1 MKICIAQINST
12 VGDINYNYNLITKAI
27 KKASEKKS
35 TLLITPEL
43 SLTGY
48 PPEDLLFNDNFIA
61 ETNKKLLRLATIN
74 PQMIIIVGHPLL
86 EGKNLFNAASLI
98 HKGKVYRAYKKQ
110 ILPNYSVFDEKRY
123 FSPGD
128 SSLIFEHQGKRI
140 GILICE
146 DIWGDTPIKKLI
158 EEKADYIICINASP
172 YEIEKQAYRIN
183 HIQKKINGSG
193 AKLIYVNAVG
203 GQDDLIFD
211 GGSFILDS
219 NHGLVFELPQFK
231 TVTQTIDL
239 ATLFKNK
246 NKKNLNA
253 TKVLFNG
260 LVLALKDYLRKNSI
274 KKVFIG
280 LSGGIDSA
288 VVLCIASKAC
298 NSSDIQAIMM
308 PTKYTSSISLQDA
321 RKLAKNISVKYLNK
335 SIDSLNN
342 KINQLLAD
350 DFRNYEEDI
359 TEENIQARIRGL
371 LLMAYANKFKGVVL
385 ATSNKSELAV
395 GYATLYGD
403 MVGGFSV
410 LKDVPKTMVYKLAE
424 YINEKNIII
433 PNRIITRA
441 PTAELKDNQTDQDSL
456 PDYEILDDIIDLYLE
471 KNQSPFNIINKG
483 HSLQNVKKVVEL
495 IHKNEFKRR
504 QSSPGP
510 KVTSKAFGKERRY
523 PITNSFKITT
533 KGN

>member
-1 MKICIAQINST
+1 M
-12 VGDINYNYNLITKAI
+12 
-27 KKASEKKS
+27 
-35 TLLITPEL
+35 
-43 SLTGY
+43 
-48 PPEDLLFNDNFIA
+48 
-61 ETNKKLLRLATIN
+61 
-74 PQMIIIVGHPLL
+74 
-86 EGKNLFNAASLI
+86 
-98 HKGKVYRAYKKQ
+98 
-110 ILPNYSVFDEKRY
+110 
-123 FSPGD
+123 
-128 SSLIFEHQGKRI
+128 
-140 GILICE
+140 
-146 DIWGDTPIKKLI
+146 
-158 EEKADYIICINASP
+158 
-172 YEIEKQAYRIN
+172 
-183 HIQKKINGSG
+183 
-193 AKLIYVNAVG
+193 
-203 GQDDLIFD
+203 
-211 GGSFILDS
+211 
-219 NHGLVFELPQFK
+219 PQFK

-308 PTKYTSSISLQDA
+308 PTKYTSAISLQDA

-350 DFRNYEEDI
+350 DFRSYEEDI

-410 LKDVPKTMVYKLAE
+410 LKDVTKTMVYKLAE

>member
-1 MKICIAQINST
+1 M
-12 VGDINYNYNLITKAI
+12 
-27 KKASEKKS
+27 
-35 TLLITPEL
+35 
-43 SLTGY
+43 
-48 PPEDLLFNDNFIA
+48 
-61 ETNKKLLRLATIN
+61 
-74 PQMIIIVGHPLL
+74 
-86 EGKNLFNAASLI
+86 
-98 HKGKVYRAYKKQ
+98 
-110 ILPNYSVFDEKRY
+110 
-123 FSPGD
+123 
-128 SSLIFEHQGKRI
+128 
-140 GILICE
+140 
-146 DIWGDTPIKKLI
+146 
-158 EEKADYIICINASP
+158 
-172 YEIEKQAYRIN
+172 
-183 HIQKKINGSG
+183 
-193 AKLIYVNAVG
+193 
-203 GQDDLIFD
+203 
-211 GGSFILDS
+211 
-219 NHGLVFELPQFK
+219 PQFK

-308 PTKYTSSISLQDA
+308 PTKYTSAISLQDA

-456 PDYEILDDIIDLYLE
+456 PDY
-471 KNQSPFNIINKG
+471 
-483 HSLQNVKKVVEL
+483 
-495 IHKNEFKRR
+495 
-504 QSSPGP
+504 
-510 KVTSKAFGKERRY
+510 
-523 PITNSFKITT
+523 
-533 KGN
+533 